1 MVLTTPREFSIR
13 AGQGHAREVI
23 SPERVGVSDRL
34 DATAAGDIDIE
45 RVRDRAGRDGAI
57 GGPVPVGSSQACCRC
72 LVLGAILSRVTIG
85 DVLGYR
91 HQCLL
96 NEK

>member
-1 MVLTTPREFSIR
+1 M
-13 AGQGHAREVI
+13 REVKR
-23 SPERVGVSDRL
+23 PERVGVSNRL
-34 DATAAGDIDIE
+34 NATAAGDIDVE

-57 GGPVPVGSSQACCRC
+57 GGPVPVRSSQACCRC
-72 LVLGAILSRVTIG
+72 LVLGAILGRVTIG

-96 NEK
+96 NEE

>member
-1 MVLTTPREFSIR
+1 M
-13 AGQGHAREVI
+13 REVI

-34 DATAAGDIDIE
+34 NATAAGDIDIE
-45 RVRDRAGRDGAI
+45 RVRDRAGRDSAI

-72 LVLGAILSRVTIG
+72 LVLGAILSRVPIG